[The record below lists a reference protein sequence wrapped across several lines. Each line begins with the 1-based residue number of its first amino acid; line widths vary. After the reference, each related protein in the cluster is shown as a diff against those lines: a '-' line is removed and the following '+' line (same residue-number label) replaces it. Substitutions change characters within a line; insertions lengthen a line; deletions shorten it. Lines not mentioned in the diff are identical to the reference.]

1 MKIHGN
7 EFALASKLNVELN
20 SEDNEGLIFIPKNI
34 TLLLEIEN
42 YYGKIIINSLR
53 LETQED
59 EFSLTKKGLEASTAS
74 LDIKLI
80 DRYLFKILG
89 DKSGIGH
96 SPYSYF
102 ISYDFTSFEKG
113 RRLTDIDWA
122 MFASLYVFAC
132 NVLPE
137 SVKVELSLAKEL
149 RISEENFKRFLK
161 KMPKTIFLKNEH
173 IESRG
178 GNLTFEAEELIL
190 SKLSTENKTLFEESP
205 FLKFYSG
212 SDLA

>member
-173 IESRG
+173 IASRG

-190 SKLSTENKTLFEESP
+190 STLSSENKVLFEESP
-205 FLKFYSG
+205 YLKFYSG

>member
-113 RRLTDIDWA
+113 KRLTDIDWA
-122 MFASLYVFAC
+122 MFASLYIFAC

-161 KMPKTIFLKNEH
+161 KMPKTIFRKNEH

-190 SKLSTENKTLFEESP
+190 SKLSSENKVLFEESP
-205 FLKFYSG
+205 YLKFYSG

>member
-7 EFALASKLNVELN
+7 EFALASQLNVELN
-20 SEDNEGLIFIPKNI
+20 SEDNEGLIFIPKNV

-161 KMPKTIFLKNEH
+161 KMPKTIFRKNEH

-190 SKLSTENKTLFEESP
+190 SKLSSENKVLFEESP
-205 FLKFYSG
+205 YLKFYSG

>member
-96 SPYSYF
+96 SPLQLFY
-102 ISYDFTSFEKG
+102 KL
-113 RRLTDIDWA
+113 RL
-122 MFASLYVFAC
+122 Y
-132 NVLPE
+132 
-137 SVKVELSLAKEL
+137 
-149 RISEENFKRFLK
+149 
-161 KMPKTIFLKNEH
+161 
-173 IESRG
+173 
-178 GNLTFEAEELIL
+178 
-190 SKLSTENKTLFEESP
+190 
-205 FLKFYSG
+205 
-212 SDLA
+212 